1 MKKGQA
7 ILEFTFAM
15 IILMLLIYGLIMV
28 FRWVGLD
35 LAERRIQHEMVLT
48 DNSLSPQEQVN
59 PNFYRPKKMRTVFRG
74 LNLLR

>member
-48 DNSLSPQEQVN
+48 DNSLSPQDQVN
-59 PNFYRPKKMRTVFRG
+59 PDFYRPIKMRTVYRG